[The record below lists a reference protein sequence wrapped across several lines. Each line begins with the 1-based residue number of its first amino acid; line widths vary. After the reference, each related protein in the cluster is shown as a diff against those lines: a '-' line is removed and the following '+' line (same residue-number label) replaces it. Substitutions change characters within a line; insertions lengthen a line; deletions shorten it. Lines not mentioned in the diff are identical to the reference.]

1 MRRVTKILLLNILS
15 FLLFAN
21 CFAQTDTEFWFCV
34 PQLSSQHES
43 DVPKLVL
50 TAFDKEAKVNI
61 DMPLENS
68 FNPISVTVPA
78 NTSKIIMF
86 SSKVEAKAMYDLKG
100 AQLPDDNI
108 TVYYDY
114 ITRNNQEDNF
124 LESGLFGESCVV
136 KNKGIHI
143 TSNNLIG
150 AYLERGII
158 NNDDIWALKG
168 QNAFGEEF
176 VVPSQMDFR
185 NHGWPHKDNENTGYT
200 QNAATAAAPQAW
212 NTIDIVAIDDDVIV
226 TITLTGNGDELVQGW
241 SELFGSDNEG
251 SFEMKKGQSL
261 SIQAL
266 SPNASKHLGGTIV
279 TSEGGR
285 IVVQWK
291 DDSLFKQQSSNDV
304 SDAGCYDVIG
314 DQLVPTKLAGTE
326 YIVMRGQLGHGNKK
340 SEYVYI
346 MALKDGITNV
356 NFATDENDAIS
367 PIQLTKRGEIKHIRL
382 NDAQVGITNGKNYD
396 ALYIKATDQKGKPT
410 PVSVMHM
417 AGFGCEVGGAILPR
431 IEGCTG
437 STDVSVSRSTKE
449 DFYLNIM
456 CKEDDLNYFTIN
468 VNGSDYTLPS
478 TWFKKIGSTGWYYLN
493 RDHVKFSSKNGT
505 IPAVNTGSV
514 VKVSNSNP
522 NNGLFHLA
530 IINGGPGS
538 GCRYGYFSDF
548 SPAEGSAVIR
558 SEEFDS
564 EYSQFCDGD
573 TVYLAANHGL
583 NYEWKFMI
591 RDASGGIVDSSRTET
606 FVNNNQWNLK
616 EPKVIPPVG
625 WNEYHVTI
633 TRRCWTTQ
641 PDTTIEVWA
650 LGYPRAKSAFDIEE
664 ISECS
669 PAKIVITNKTDEG
682 GNLLDYTW
690 TLSGGELNNPL
701 KSTKKNPEFNLKKN
715 AKDTLISTK
724 NDIVTFQNTSNAKHN
739 YTLTLEASLEGAC
752 PDKTA
757 PKYICVNPK
766 ITAKITAEPTS
777 GCSPLNVKFDTKD
790 SEGPYTT
797 ILVDWGDGSGWIDTY
812 TPESAKTMNH
822 TYTNPSTIDT
832 AYWAK
837 IKILDE
843 LNGSCDS
850 EDSVKITVFGMV
862 KSQFIITN
870 TSDCSPLFT
879 RIQNTTIG
887 DQSRINYTWSVG
899 SPTSGTIKDD
909 APFTLKY
916 TNQGDEPTQHDL
928 QLTAVRTNKDNTT
941 CTSVSPK
948 STVTVYPEFTVDY
961 TVEPKY
967 ICDSSSVTFTN
978 LSNNRTDDVNFRWI
992 FGDGATDNKHD
1003 KTFDHL
1009 YYHTS
1014 PDVQEYETLLIGESK
1029 YGCRDT
1035 ASNGIISVMPYLNP
1049 HFTISKAQGCS
1060 PLYVT
1065 LVNNTPG
1072 HAYKAENNP
1081 PVINCPQGCEYE
1093 IIDGSLNSTA
1103 LLRFTNKSGS
1113 VKRIPITL
1121 TEKYRDPSMTY
1132 ECRKTFSDTITVY
1145 PEIVASI
1152 ESDKNAPVCDST
1164 EIKFT
1169 NNTKFDG
1176 VTTSPTDYRWTF
1188 GDGTSMHTSD
1198 NKAVTHIY
1206 GNTSGTTSPTAQ
1218 HFTATLIA
1226 TANGCADTATATV
1239 DVYPPV
1245 RAAFSSEG
1253 YNICS
1258 PDTVA
1263 IKNSSVGANKFEF
1276 AFDDGTATVY
1286 MNTLDDVAYI
1296 INNTGAQI
1304 ATKKVTLTASNGE
1317 CSSTISKTY
1326 DAYPVVVPKLTA
1338 TPAAGCGPLDVTVD
1352 RQATTGA
1359 STFKID
1365 FGDGI
1370 SDETGR
1376 SSIAHTFDNK
1386 TGNDVAYT
1394 IRLTATN
1401 TIGCQAETTNTVTV
1415 YPEIKAAFS
1424 FEKASECSPMDVKMI
1439 NNSLNGS
1446 EFTWTFGDGTDNA
1459 VKTTKDDFNHR
1470 YSHNDAD
1477 GNNISTYNIKLVV
1490 VDANHTV
1497 CRDSATKPIQVYPKV
1512 IAAFKTEND
1521 EGCSPLTTTF
1531 TNQSQGYNLT
1541 YKWDFDHDN
1550 LQSAETNTTH
1560 TFDNVDAATRTYNV
1574 KLTVTDANNCSV
1586 DTALPVKAYPHVVA
1600 GFTYVKNDVCT
1611 PYPVTFSY
1619 PAAALN
1625 GNKFEWDFGFD
1636 GNKATK
1642 TNKNEF
1648 DFVFD
1653 NTELNSVKTYNIKLV
1668 STDTITGC
1676 TDNITKPIEVY
1687 PQLKPAFTQD
1697 VAEGCNPLPV
1707 VFTNQTTGLADY
1719 LWDFG
1724 DSQSSAE
1731 TSPSHLFKHH
1741 ELSDQTYRVVL
1752 KTTQT
1757 ATGCVKTVDSTVMV
1771 YSYVLA
1777 KFGINE
1783 TSGSANGAA
1792 ATVLGG
1798 CHPFDVTITDSSRLT
1813 SAGTWSWDFGDGETS
1828 TARQPRSRT
1837 YTNPDVEHKL
1847 ENKNYTIKLVVTNDH
1862 GCRHDTAQTIAVYPH
1877 SVPDFDG
1884 NFEGCEPLTIDF
1896 ADKSVVDSKS
1906 QYFWTFSDGS
1916 TIVDR
1921 PPFSKTFHNYDYE
1934 ANREFTATL
1943 KTTTEYNCTDSITK
1957 KIVVYAKP
1965 LARFIPLVDRACP
1978 PFEAEFQNTSIGNSL
1993 TFEWDFGNGVQKTD
2007 STTANEGVDYL
2018 NDTDAP
2024 ITFNVQLVTKSAY
2037 GCLDTMVN
2045 PMITFPNV
2053 KVDFDYEP
2061 EGCSPHTINVKNKSS
2076 QTVVNHLW
2084 DFGDGSKSVADAPTY
2099 TYYNTTDN
2107 DQELTIT
2114 YIGSSKYQCTDT
2126 IQKKVTVYI
2135 NPNVDFVADAP
2146 SQRYPDDT
2154 VYFINYTQEGP
2165 WKYEWDFGDGKKE
2178 KKDTRDKFMHKYG
2191 TWAPNKNNNLFMVT
2205 LNVQTEHCHNK
2216 VTHEVEILPPYP
2228 RIEILNQKPA
2238 GCVPLTVQFKID
2250 QEYCNTFEW
2259 TFGENGPTST
2269 EPEPEYTFTEPG
2281 IYNVK
2286 LTAEG
2291 DGGSHYDYE
2300 IITVH
2305 ELPEPDFSASPK
2317 YVMLPDQPVQFF
2329 NASRNGNTYIWDFG
2343 DGEYSTD
2350 VNPYHQ
2356 YTKEGIYDVKLIAFS
2371 QAMCVDSIIKEQEIE
2386 VSGAGYIKFPN
2397 AFLPDET
2404 SPIDGT
2410 YLFTDDN
2417 VFHPIWHGVKKYEL
2431 WIFNRWGEQLFHS
2444 TDVNV
2449 GWNGMY
2455 GNNGTEMGQDVYFW
2469 KAKGKFENNVP
2480 FKLAGDVTLIRR

>member
-21 CFAQTDTEFWFCV
+21 CFAQTDTAFWFCI
-34 PQLSSQHES
+34 PQVTWQHEG
-43 DVPKLVL
+43 DVPRLL
-50 TAFDKEAKVNI
+50 ITATDQPAKVTIEMPMESRFETEVINI
-61 DMPLENS
+61 PK
-68 FNPISVTVPA
+68 
-78 NTSKIIMF
+78 NTSYSYEFNKYMQY
-86 SSKVEAKAMYDLKG
+86 KYKADGSVDRGVKLGY
-100 AQLPDDNI
+100 
-108 TVYYDY
+108 
-114 ITRNNQEDNF
+114 NQETNF
-124 LESGLFGESCVV
+124 IESGLYGESCIIT
-136 KNKGIHI
+136 NKGIHI
-143 TSNNLIG
+143 KSTALIT
-150 AYLERGII
+150 AYLERGKR

-168 QNAFGEEF
+168 QNAFGTYF
-176 VVPSQMDFR
+176 IVPSQNTHA
-185 NHGWPHKDNENTGYT
+185 NHQFSGANSVEDPGDW
-200 QNAATAAAPQAW
+200 NA
-212 NTIDIVAIDDDVIV
+212 IDIVAVEDCNV
-226 TITLTGNGDELVQGW
+226 TVTLREAGLVTNFDE
-241 SELFGSDNEG
+241 EG
-251 SFEMKKGQSL
+251 SSGATERTFTLLRGQTL
-261 SIQAL
+261 NLQA
-266 SPNASKHLGGTIV
+266 ASQSADKHLNGTIID
-279 TSEGGR
+279 SDGL
-285 IVVQWK
+285 IAVQWK
-291 DDSLFKQQSSNDV
+291 DDSVHKRKSGAYDK
-304 SDAGCYDVIG
+304 SDCGSYDLIG
-314 DQLVPTKLAGTE
+314 DQLVRTDLSGKE
-326 YIVMRGQLGHGNKK
+326 YIVMRGQLGRNESGVEKVKGEFVYLMSTVDETTTITAKAVTEDDPDHAVDLTVSSLNGVGDMTRILLNPR
-340 SEYVYI
+340 YV
-346 MALKDGITNV
+346 MNDNSLKNFNVVHITASN
-356 NFATDENDAIS
+356 
-367 PIQLTKRGEIKHIRL
+367 PIVVIH
-382 NDAQVGITNGKNYD
+382 
-396 ALYIKATDQKGKPT
+396 
-410 PVSVMHM
+410 VS
-417 AGFGCEVGGAILPR
+417 GFGGEVGGAILPT
-431 IEGCTG
+431 IAGCTG
-437 STDVSVSRSTKE
+437 STDVSVCRSTDE
-449 DFYLNIM
+449 GFFLNIM
-456 CKEDDLNYFTIN
+456 CKSAHKNDFTITIKDK
-468 VNGSDYTLPS
+468 NGSINVDGEKYRYYK
-478 TWFKKIGSTGWYYLN
+478 KKIDGGWFSDIPGTEWCYLN
-493 RDHVKFSSKNGT
+493 RNYVEFHKDGNHDFIVKTND
-505 IPAVNTGSV
+505 V
-514 VKVSNSNP
+514 VKVSNST
-522 NNGLFHLA
+522 GLFHLA
-530 IINGGPGS
+530 IINGGSDS

-548 SPAEGSAVIR
+548 SPNEGSAIIQ
-558 SEEFDS
+558 SADFDS
-564 EYSQFCDGD
+564 EYAKCCEGD
-573 TVYLAANHGL
+573 IVTLKAKGGLSEGGYSWKYIEKDAHG
-583 NYEWKFMI
+583 NNIISDK
-591 RDASGGIVDSSRTET
+591 T
-606 FVNNNQWNLK
+606 FINSAQMALDTPRVQPYKGFNQ
-616 EPKVIPPVG
+616 
-625 WNEYHVTI
+625 YQVTI
-633 TRRCWTTQ
+633 TRRCYKRQVPITVDGVTLRPQ
-641 PDTTIEVWA
+641 DTVINVWA

-682 GNLLDYTW
+682 GNLLNYTW
-690 TLSGGELNNPL
+690 TLSGGGLNDSL
-701 KSTKKNPEFNLKKN
+701 KSTTKN
-715 AKDTLISTK
+715 ASFRGYGTDTL
-724 NDIVTFQNTSNAKHN
+724 TFRNETDSKAIYH
-739 YTLTLEASLEGAC
+739 LTLEASVGSNC

-757 PKYICVNPK
+757 PKDFCVNPK

-822 TYTNPSTIDT
+822 TYTNPSTTDT
-832 AYWAK
+832 TYWAK
-837 IKILDE
+837 IKIQDL

-850 EDSVKITVFGMV
+850 EDSVKITVFGIV

-887 DQSRINYTWSVG
+887 DQSRINYTWEVG

-961 TVEPKY
+961 TVEPKF

-978 LSNNRTDDVNFRWI
+978 LSNNRSDDVNFRWI

-1014 PDVQEYETLLIGESK
+1014 PDVQEYETQLIGESK

-1103 LLRFTNKSGS
+1103 LIRFTNKSGS

-1121 TEKYRDPSMTY
+1121 TEKYRDVNMTY
-1132 ECRKTFSDTITVY
+1132 DCPKTFSDTITVY

-1376 SSIAHTFDNK
+1376 GSIAHTFDNK
-1386 TGNDVAYT
+1386 TGSDVAYT

-1401 TIGCQAETTNTVTV
+1401 TIGCQAETTDTVTV

-1446 EFTWTFGDGTDNA
+1446 KFTWTFGDGTDNA

-1477 GNNISTYNIKLVV
+1477 GNNISTYNIKMVV

-1560 TFDNVDAATRTYNV
+1560 TFDNVEAATRTYNV

-1668 STDTITGC
+1668 STDTVTGC

-1707 VFTNQTTGLADY
+1707 AFTNQTTGLADY

-1752 KTTQT
+1752 RTTQT

-1828 TARQPRSRT
+1828 TVRQPRSRT

-1884 NFEGCEPLTIDF
+1884 NFEGCEPLTIEF

-1993 TFEWDFGNGVQKTD
+1993 TFEWDFGNGVHKTD

-2076 QTVVNHLW
+2076 ETVVNHLW